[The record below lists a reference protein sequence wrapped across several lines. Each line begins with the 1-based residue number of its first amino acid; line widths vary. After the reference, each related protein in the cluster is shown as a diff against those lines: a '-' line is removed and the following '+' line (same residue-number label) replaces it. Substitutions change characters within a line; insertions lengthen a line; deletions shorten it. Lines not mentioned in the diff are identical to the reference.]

1 MGKTG
6 TDGRRNVLLGVVVGL
21 VVGWLGGSLMQSVC
35 VVGSSQPAATPPP
48 RHVAALPDRPSRL
61 LYAEELR
68 PRLDACTF
76 EAVVSRGHDVQ
87 HCPQCAAMM
96 CTEECRYDG
105 SWCGRARDFACATAD
120 RLPADS
126 VAFFPSISADPFP
139 VPRCHFMAMDPWD
152 MSPSGPG
159 TGSGPWRLGQV
170 LRSELYALVR
180 THATLVEQRLSS
192 AASQCAAH
200 LVYDSR
206 LTGKSA
212 LYNEAQAS
220 LAPAQQAAPLTPML
234 MVGEENEFLA
244 KLAINL
250 RPATYVEWGSGGTTN
265 WITPLAHR
273 SYSIEHYERYCDA
286 GATSPVQRCLKDAGR
301 LTSVCSPRL
310 SKERSQEGQ
319 NYVRAIDAF
328 QEPTFDLVLVDGR
341 ARLACALYVMRYLT
355 DDSVVVIHDLMP
367 RIMNADAAS
376 KLGKLDVLFKYYDLI
391 GHTRTIAAF
400 RRKPG
405 GVRPHDGE
413 WREHIAGF
421 HLRPY

>member
-1 MGKTG
+1 
-6 TDGRRNVLLGVVVGL
+6 
-21 VVGWLGGSLMQSVC
+21 
-35 VVGSSQPAATPPP
+35 
-48 RHVAALPDRPSRL
+48 
-61 LYAEELR
+61 
-68 PRLDACTF
+68 
-76 EAVVSRGHDVQ
+76 
-87 HCPQCAAMM
+87 
-96 CTEECRYDG
+96 
-105 SWCGRARDFACATAD
+105 
-120 RLPADS
+120 
-126 VAFFPSISADPFP
+126 
-139 VPRCHFMAMDPWD
+139 MAMDPWD

-180 THATLVEQRLSS
+180 THATLVEQRLPS

-200 LVYDSR
+200 LVYDAR

-212 LYNEAQAS
+212 VRVNERQAS
-220 LAPAQQAAPLTPML
+220 LGGAQQAAPLTPML

-328 QEPTFDLVLVDGR
+328 QVPSCSPIYVPWPSPFCQADREPTRRCLDQAGED
-341 ARLACALYVMRYLT
+341 AL
-355 DDSVVVIHDLMP
+355 
-367 RIMNADAAS
+367 
-376 KLGKLDVLFKYYDLI
+376 
-391 GHTRTIAAF
+391 
-400 RRKPG
+400 
-405 GVRPHDGE
+405 
-413 WREHIAGF
+413 
-421 HLRPY
+421 